1 LTNTQP
7 NEEYQVDRLPNL
19 SALRAFEA
27 TVRHKSVSRA
37 ANEIGVTDGAV
48 SRAVRDMEASLGFDL
63 FTRSNRAIVPT
74 AVAHVLASE
83 VHNGLERIAAA
94 IAVARRMSL
103 ADRPL
108 VLSCEPTFLMRWLI
122 PRLSQLQ
129 DAIGAARD
137 VHLVSSGGPV
147 AFVRD
152 NIDLAIRRADF
163 DIDDAVIA
171 EPFLDEFVGPVCAPT
186 LVGSVTADAVIKG
199 VILHTKTRPNA
210 WSNWAQQSGV
220 TLVPEHEHRF
230 EHFYLSLQ
238 AAVAGT
244 GVAIGPAALVADDIE
259 SGVLVAPHGF
269 AADGTQ
275 YVLMANRANL
285 DIPIFNA
292 VLNWLRAAMPTRFGV
307 GAPTLA

>member
-1 LTNTQP
+1 M
-7 NEEYQVDRLPNL
+7 DRLPNL

-37 ANEIGVTDGAV
+37 ADEIGVTDGAV

-63 FTRSNRAIVPT
+63 FARSNRAVVPT
-74 AVAHVLASE
+74 AVARALASE
-83 VHNGLERIAAA
+83 VEGSLERIAAA
-94 IAVARRMSL
+94 IAVARRTTL
-103 ADRPL
+103 VDRPL

-122 PRLSQLQ
+122 PRLAQLQ
-129 DAIGAARD
+129 EAIGAARD

-163 DIDDAVIA
+163 DIDDGVIA
-171 EPFLDEFVGPVCAPT
+171 EPFFDEFVGPVCTPN
-186 LVGSVTADAVIKG
+186 LVGSVTVDGMIKG
-199 VILHTKTRPNA
+199 VILHTKTRPDA
-210 WSNWAQQSGV
+210 WAHWAKESGIA
-220 TLVPEHEHRF
+220 LSPDRERRF

-244 GVAIGPAALVADDIE
+244 GVAIGPAALVADDIA

-269 AADGTQ
+269 AADGTR
-275 YVLMANRANL
+275 YVLMASRANF
-285 DIPIFNA
+285 DGPMFNA
-292 VLNWLRAAMPTRFGV
+292 VLAWLRETMPTNCKSE
-307 GAPTLA
+307 AD